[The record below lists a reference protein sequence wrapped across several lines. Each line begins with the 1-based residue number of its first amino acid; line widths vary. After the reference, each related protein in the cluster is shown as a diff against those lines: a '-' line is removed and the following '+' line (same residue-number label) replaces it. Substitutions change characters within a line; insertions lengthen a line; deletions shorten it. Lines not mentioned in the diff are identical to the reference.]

1 MDKQTLNLCAR
12 YNVWATEKLV
22 TALKT
27 VSDEDFVQ
35 DQGLFFKSIFATLNH
50 ILVGEHYLWFPRF
63 NGQPCAKTLS
73 LNSIIEHDRALLF
86 NQLIYKSKNWI
97 SFLQHVDDSTVCQN
111 LSYIS
116 TSGQQ
121 VCVPFSAALLHV
133 FNHGTHHRGQITAAL
148 TAMGYPCPALD
159 LIYML
164 MEGEE
169 GQNENRC

>member
-63 NGQPCAKTLS
+63 NGQPYTKILS
-73 LNSIIEHDRALLF
+73 LNSIIEHDKDELL
-86 NQLIYKSKNWI
+86 NQLVQKSENWI
-97 SFLQHVDDSTVCQN
+97 SFLESLDDYKINQN
-111 LSYIS
+111 LHYIS
-116 TSGQQ
+116 TSGQHI
-121 VCVPFSAALLHV
+121 CIPFSAALLHV

-164 MEGEE
+164 MEE
-169 GQNENRC
+169 